1 MLQAISELVKAY
13 GGPSLLAVIATA
25 LGWLARSVLPLW
37 WDRQNKMQDRGWVLV
52 EQRDREIILLR
63 QALMRSSRR
72 EGRACR
78 GPRRDVDGYGSPL
91 GAPRGFYP
99 GGAARAGAI
108 LAPRRTWWER
118 MMELLRAV
126 AERLRRDA
134 QTQGIENALKDIFEV
149 DAAGDA
155 RLEALIDKLK
165 AVEETHPPKAPAH
178 G

>member
-72 EGRACR
+72 EGALAAALDVMSMAMALPLEHQGDFIR
-78 GPRRDVDGYGSPL
+78 GARRELEQSLPRVEHGGS
-91 GAPRGFYP
+91 A
-99 GGAARAGAI
+99 
-108 LAPRRTWWER
+108 
-118 MMELLRAV
+118 
-126 AERLRRDA
+126 
-134 QTQGIENALKDIFEV
+134 
-149 DAAGDA
+149 
-155 RLEALIDKLK
+155 
-165 AVEETHPPKAPAH
+165 
-178 G
+178 